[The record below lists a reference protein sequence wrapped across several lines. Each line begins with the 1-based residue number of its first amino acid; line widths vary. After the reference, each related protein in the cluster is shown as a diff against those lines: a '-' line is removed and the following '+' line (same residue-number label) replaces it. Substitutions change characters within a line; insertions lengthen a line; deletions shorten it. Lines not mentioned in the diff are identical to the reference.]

1 MFKRQNVF
9 LLLFVPFTSNNGNK
23 VINSIQSVL
32 FCCDHNAIRSPIAEG
47 IFKKLYGKK
56 VFVQSAGVK
65 HDVEI
70 DGFAIKVCSEI
81 NVMLSQHQPRSF
93 DEIEKWGDDISS
105 FDLIIALS
113 PAAQRAALEYTR
125 YFSLDIEYWPILDP
139 TGLHEDRTSI
149 LKAYRTTRQQILDK
163 ILERFG
169 VVKL

>member
-1 MFKRQNVF
+1 MFQRQNVF

-81 NVMLSQHQPRSF
+81 NIMLSQHQPRSF

-163 ILERFG
+163 TIVLND
-169 VVKL
+169 

>member
-1 MFKRQNVF
+1 MEN
-9 LLLFVPFTSNNGNK
+9 
-23 VINSIQSVL
+23 IQAVL
-32 FCCDHNAIRSPIAEG
+32 FCCDHNAIRSPMAEG
-47 IFKKLYGKK
+47 IFKKLFGKK

-70 DGFAIKVCSEI
+70 DGFAVSVCSEI
-81 NVMLSQHQPRSF
+81 EVTLGQHQPRSF

-113 PAAQRAALEYTR
+113 PSAQRAALEYTR

-139 TGLHEDRTSI
+139 TGLHEDRVSI
-149 LKAYRTTRQQILDK
+149 LKAYRTTRQQIMDR

-169 VVKL
+169 THKF